1 MSGQPATG
9 LSSSTSTDSRVR
21 FGPNVLDSI
30 RQATVESYWNA
41 PSRQSFWAG
50 ILRGDHHYDGR
61 SDQITIHSYEP
72 LGAFESNDE
81 FLAAL
86 DAVPNLESSLGW
98 FRTRATARDLRLIEP
113 DLHIFE
119 RYFPEPHQTT
129 LLLRPSNQRP
139 LTAAIFLRDPATGKV
154 RPTRPEVELTLA
166 PPPPIPIAVAPTEE
180 TEPIPIRRQVPSRPF
195 LLAALLG
202 AAALAA
208 VLIAVGMLAVSYFG
222 LRLPR
227 IMAAAPRVQKA
238 APAAS
243 PSSQLRITPSTTP
256 GRWQIEWDRRW
267 LDQLTF
273 TTGSLAVTQGG
284 QTVSYALSSAQVVL
298 GRFSAPRTGDDVSV
312 VLTVE
317 SPGRPSIEERVR
329 LVGGLD
335 RAVIP
340 GR

>member
-1 MSGQPATG
+1 MSGHPATG

-21 FGPNVLDSI
+21 FGPQVLDSI
-30 RQATVESYWNA
+30 RQATIEAYWNA

-50 ILRGDHHYDGR
+50 ILRGDHHYDGH
-61 SDQITIHSYEP
+61 SDQITIHAYEP
-72 LGAFESNDE
+72 LGAFETEAD
-81 FLAAL
+81 FLAVL
-86 DAVPNLESSLGW
+86 EDVPDLEASLGW
-98 FRTRATARDLRLIEP
+98 FRTRTKGRDSRLIES
-113 DLHIFE
+113 DLKIFE

-139 LTAAIFLRDPATGKV
+139 LTAAFFLRDPATGKV
-154 RPTRPEVELTLA
+154 RPTRPESELTLA
-166 PPPPIPIAVAPTEE
+166 PPPPIPIAVAPTTE

-208 VLIAVGMLAVSYFG
+208 VLIAAGLLAASYFSF
-222 LRLPR
+222 RLPR
-227 IMAAAPRVQKA
+227 IMASAPPVA
-238 APAAS
+238 SAPPASS
-243 PSSQLRITPSTTP
+243 PSSQLRIVPSTTP

-273 TTGSLAVTQGG
+273 TTGSIAVTQGG

-298 GRFSAPRTGDDVSV
+298 GRFSAPRTGDDVAV

-329 LVGGLD
+329 LVGAI
-335 RAVIP
+335 RV
-340 GR
+340 R